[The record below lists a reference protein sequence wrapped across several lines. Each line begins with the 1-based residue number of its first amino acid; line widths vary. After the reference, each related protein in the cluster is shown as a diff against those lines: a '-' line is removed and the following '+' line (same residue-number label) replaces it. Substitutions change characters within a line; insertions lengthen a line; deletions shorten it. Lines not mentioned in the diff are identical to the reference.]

1 MRAASALLLG
11 ALALA
16 GCGRDAASAEDAWP
30 ELETAVQRAAQSGE
44 PVELVDAVGDRR
56 WDRLYVFGPYTPR
69 TEINRRL
76 GFGWDGTTAIE
87 NQDAVQ
93 LLLLVDGKRVTR
105 AVDLPRGRADFSCLA
120 GAPVKRK
127 DELVVDQAAGKVPV
141 VRATRRPCPA
151 TNRP

>member
-1 MRAASALLLG
+1 MRAVVGLALG
-11 ALALA
+11 ALALG
-16 GCGRDAASAEDAWP
+16 GCGRDAVRAEDAWP
-30 ELETAVQRAAQSGE
+30 ELETAVQSSAQTGKPLE
-44 PVELVDAVGDRR
+44 PVDSVGDRR

-69 TEINRRL
+69 AEINRQI
-76 GFGWDGTTAIE
+76 GFEWKGTSAIDS
-87 NQDAVQ
+87 QDAVQ

-141 VRATRRPCPA
+141 VRATRRSCPA